1 MFKVN
6 NKDTGATYK
15 FVQLKPKTAEQ
26 PFDNSNQL

>member
-15 FVQLKPKTAEQ
+15 FVQVKIKTAEQ
-26 PFDNSNQL
+26 PFGNNNQH